1 MPLDASVISNLV
13 FTDYLAAFPDV
24 IDATRSNP
32 ATGVPLHL
40 PAEAF
45 VQGLVGGVV
54 AACGS
59 VQILDKGDGDD
70 NGPGTASP
78 VSFAL
83 PGAIL
88 APATFKSLAGW
99 DGESSDDAIAVFIGS
114 VLQHVQA
121 FGLLQMSDNADMGD
135 GTSIVSPPSNPNL
148 EDLFFDELQKQMPIS
163 FQATGKFGEDDIP
176 SNPVSKIVVDQLDDY
191 CRAYAIA
198 LASITATVQY
208 TAPGAGSSVNN
219 VINTG
224 AII

>member
-135 GTSIVSPPSNPNL
+135 GTSIVR
-148 EDLFFDELQKQMPIS
+148 PIS